1 MSGKEAKRNSFK
13 NFDMNRNLDVV
24 FEDPREDRTT
34 TQLETSGASLI
45 SKKQGLGDSIANKEM
60 NASKA
65 SNDVKKPLLGKARTE
80 GELAVIK

>member
-34 TQLETSGASLI
+34 T
-45 SKKQGLGDSIANKEM
+45 
-60 NASKA
+60 
-65 SNDVKKPLLGKARTE
+65 
-80 GELAVIK
+80 